1 MDMDLTMNIAAMSM
15 SMKSAQLQQAVDVSL
30 LKKAMNTEQELA
42 AATIESLQSLPEPG
56 RLLDVSV

>member
-1 MDMDLTMNIAAMSM
+1 MDLTMSIAAMSM
-15 SMKSAQLQQAVDVSL
+15 SMKTAQLQQSVDVSL

-42 AATIESLQSLPEPG
+42 AQTIESLQSLPEPG